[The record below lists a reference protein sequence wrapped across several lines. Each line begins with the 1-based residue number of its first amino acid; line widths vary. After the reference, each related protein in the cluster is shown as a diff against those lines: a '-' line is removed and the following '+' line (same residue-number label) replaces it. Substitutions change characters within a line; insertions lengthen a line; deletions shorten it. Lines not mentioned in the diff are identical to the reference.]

1 MQTPSRKKELPLRKI
16 LWLACVLS
24 LAAIPAHA
32 ELSAL
37 ERGSTAGRIIYSVSD
52 SAYLTKDGSVITE
65 EAISG
70 LSSADYGKTGLI
82 ADGNSRLILR
92 YKSDTPGAVEFSV
105 SPALSG
111 ARLETLASRQE
122 ITSALSLAS
131 TSDGYQASA
140 VLIAPETWPSSITY
154 PSGNFTVTATF
165 TPSNGSAATESM
177 TLTLKA
183 PSVVLIHGAFGDN
196 ERMFGYATGSNT
208 GVWRKLE
215 NAGLTV
221 ASWNYDGTKSPKALI
236 SSNTNG
242 LAQIISDTLNKLNA
256 DGYEATRVDLVT
268 HSTGGLMARQY
279 LRNDTDTGNKTANSY
294 GLGTVR
300 RVVTIASP
308 NLGTPIGSYLAGN
321 FSSLPSSWQNWQA
334 KSWWEGTGYNLI
346 KGLALRNYDVD
357 EAMKDFSLGS
367 SYLAGLGYPGIPFHS
382 IYGKIKSDD
391 AKISKLFDDVVTG
404 NIKGL
409 SEIDWLPEQLVSQ
422 LTSSKLALISGVLK
436 SLSDDIRFKE
446 LLGAFFGDDD
456 YDLVVSE
463 TSAKDKFPANA
474 VTSFTGIGTHNH
486 VMIARQDDV
495 GDRVLALLRGGT
507 DNFMINTASA
517 AEYDAAFDTVADS
530 FGEYLRASAE
540 NDLSEYIDS
549 TMTLETSAP
558 KDEYMGED
566 DGTEPTTQSVKLS
579 GKSASAFSEDIY
591 VVLDDGYGAT
601 KFFVMNPTNRGS
613 FDVDIWADKETKG
626 LYQIYYFTVQNGK
639 LKISPVQTVAYVPKF
654 SSSATPVVYWS
665 SAENIYAHEG
675 EEVFAGLMVNAEGK
689 NYDISATALGVAAYI
704 VSDPSIAE
712 ITSYGQIKALKEGT
726 TKITATAYGQ
736 TASVNFIVKSSAS
749 EEDTTK
755 DLTVTG
761 GGGSG
766 NVIAG
771 SGTSGGCNT
780 GLGALILLSA
790 ISLFAKKR

>member
-1 MQTPSRKKELPLRKI
+1 MRKI
-16 LWLACVLS
+16 LWLACILS
-24 LAAIPAHA
+24 LLALPAHA
-32 ELSAL
+32 EFSAL

-52 SAYLTKDGSVITE
+52 SSYLAKDGTAITE
-65 EAISG
+65 EMISG

-92 YKSDTPGAVEFSV
+92 YTSETPGTVAFSV
-105 SPALSG
+105 SPSISG
-111 ARLETLASRQE
+111 ATLETLASRQAV
-122 ITSALSLAS
+122 ISALTLAG
-131 TSDGYQASA
+131 TSNGYQASA
-140 VLIAPETWPSSITY
+140 VLVAPETWPEGITY
-154 PSGNFTVTATF
+154 PKGNFTVTATF
-165 TPSNGSAATESM
+165 TPSSGSAKTESM

-215 NAGLTV
+215 NAGLNV

-242 LAQIISDTLNKLNA
+242 LAQLISDTLNKLNA
-256 DGYEATRVDLVT
+256 QGFAATRVDLVT

-279 LRNDTDTGNKTANSY
+279 LRNDIDTGNKTANSY

-321 FSSLPSSWQNWQA
+321 FSSLPSSWQNWKA
-334 KSWWEGTGYNLI
+334 KKWWEGTGYTLI

-357 EAMKDFSLGS
+357 EAMQDFSLGS
-367 SYLAGLGYPGIPFHS
+367 SYIAGLGYPGIPFHS

-495 GDRVLALLRGGT
+495 GDRVLALLRGST

-530 FGEYLRASAE
+530 FGDYLRASAE

-601 KFFVMNPTNRGS
+601 KFFVINSTNRSS
-613 FDVDIWADKETKG
+613 FDVDIWADREEKG

-639 LKISPVQTVAYVPKF
+639 LKISPAQTVAYVPKF
-654 SSSATPVVYWS
+654 SSSTTPVVYWS
-665 SAENIYAHEG
+665 SAGNIYAHVG
-675 EEVFAGLMVNAEGK
+675 EEVFAGLMVNAEGQ
-689 NYDISATALGVAAYI
+689 NYDISAPALGVATYT

-726 TKITATAYGQ
+726 TKITATAYGK

-749 EEDTTK
+749 EEDTTR
-755 DLTVTG
+755 DISST
-761 GGGSG
+761 SG
-766 NVIAG
+766 NSTDGITILN
-771 SGTSGGCNT
+771 SSSGGCNT
-780 GLGALILLSA
+780 GLGVLVLLSA
-790 ISLFAKKR
+790 FAIFTKKR